1 MPIAHRVKN
10 KFYSLKEDF
19 SLRPINQKCIP
30 CDYIISI
37 YNMTPYIWIINKN
50 IITIFKGRVI
60 PIMKQSP
67 KDILSKTKPYHS
79 WFIYDA
85 LSWCLLYLSLA
96 VVVLHFVVDSD
107 YNFNYYKHCTL
118 GCVSLWYMFLY
129 VFTCTCIVGRL
140 TTRGK
145 KTSFHIFSRGNVS

>member
-1 MPIAHRVKN
+1 MENGNVAENIPISQKI
-10 KFYSLKEDF
+10 SL
-19 SLRPINQKCIP
+19 SSCIYYWFGP
-30 CDYIISI
+30 
-37 YNMTPYIWIINKN
+37 KN
-50 IITIFKGRVI
+50 IITIFKGI

-129 VFTCTCIVGRL
+129 VFTCTCFACRL